1 MRNSLKSLIDFTM
14 RRIMGFGGDVPRT
27 EDVQN
32 SILKLLQDHGKIEAI
47 QVVELLYNNHARDR
61 MVREV
66 LQAAQIL
73 VNHGQILAFDADR
86 RIDPVYG
93 NEATQFKLVL

>member
-1 MRNSLKSLIDFTM
+1 M
-14 RRIMGFGGDVPRT
+14 RRVMGFGGDVPPT

-32 SILKLLQDHGKIEAI
+32 SILRMLQDHGKVEAM
-47 QVVELLYNNHARDR
+47 QVVDLLYSNHAKDR
-61 MVREV
+61 MLREV

-73 VNHGQILAFDADR
+73 VNHGQIQAFDAGT

-93 NEATQFKLVL
+93 NEATEFKLVL